1 MAIFF
6 EAVCVIRSLFNPH
19 DFNYTTDGYEGDGP
33 EDVKSQDGS
42 ETMPFIDESPTMS
55 PQLCTPHGDAASP
68 SPPEGLLPGSKDSEG
83 MADGW
88 GRFPGSSEPE

>member
-1 MAIFF
+1 MFPNPLSS
-6 EAVCVIRSLFNPH
+6 CLSLS

-68 SPPEGLLPGSKDSEG
+68 SPPEGLLPGVSTHTP
-83 MADGW
+83 
-88 GRFPGSSEPE
+88 RTHTHTHT